1 MMGVAERIAA
11 GRLHTIFQTLAILIL
26 MSALFGLLGY
36 LIFGATGLIIALL
49 LAMAIFASS
58 PKISPRLILR
68 MYGARLLTYAE
79 APALYD
85 LVAKLSHRAGVEN
98 SPRLYYI
105 PSSILNAFSVGSPAD
120 SAIALTDGLLRH
132 LSWREIAGVMGHEVG
147 HVRHNDLWIYAVA
160 DILTR
165 ITSALSL
172 FGQLL
177 IVLYLPV
184 LFISQTR
191 IPFLF
196 ILLLIFAPT
205 LSMLMQLALSR
216 TREFAADL
224 AAVELTGDPAGL
236 ASALQKMEQYQR
248 SLWDTL
254 LLPGR
259 KVPEP
264 SALRTHPQTDKRVE
278 RLQSLAYGQPF
289 AHDRTAAVLPGHI
302 PAVEHPPRWHW
313 FRPWH

>member
-1 MMGVAERIAA
+1 MGVAEGIAA
-11 GRLHTIFQTLAILIL
+11 GRFHTIFQTLAILVL

-36 LIFGATGLIIALL
+36 LIFGTIGLIIALL
-49 LAMAIFASS
+49 LGMIIFASS

-85 LVAKLSHRAGVEN
+85 LVTELSRHAGVGN
-98 SPRLYYI
+98 TPRLYYI
-105 PSSILNAFSVGSPAD
+105 PSTIMNAFSVGSPAD

-147 HVRHNDLWIYAVA
+147 HVRHNDLWIYAAA
-160 DILTR
+160 DVLTR

-177 IVLYLPV
+177 VVLYLPV
-184 LFISQTR
+184 LFLSRTR
-191 IPFLF
+191 IPVL
-196 ILLLIFAPT
+196 ILLVLIFAPT

-236 ASALQKMEQYQR
+236 ASALQKMDQYQR
-248 SLWDTL
+248 GLWDTL

-264 SALRTHPQTDKRVE
+264 SALRTHPRTEKRVE
-278 RLQSLAYGQPF
+278 RLQALAHGQPF
-289 AHDRTAAVLPGHI
+289 AHDRTASVLPGHI

-313 FRPWH
+313 LRPWH